1 MRKREYLQSVG
12 EDISFK
18 FYQTPTDF
26 VVDEISSTEF
36 KGKGNYLILHVK
48 KVELTTWDMIAI
60 FAEYMAVPAQKIG
73 YAGLKDKH
81 ATTTQY
87 ISVDASYET
96 LLKKFYHKQIKILS
110 TTRHSHSIRMGDLAG
125 NRFSINLHF
134 VDNIDAGKIEKVA
147 RRIAKDGLPNYFG
160 YQRFGRDA
168 DSIKQAQEMI
178 QGELFIEDSKLKNF
192 LISIY
197 QSVFFN
203 DWLRDRVNLTLEN
216 NETKFKILEGDVYL
230 SDAGNL
236 STPKIMPTKEYESKK
251 LVPTGLLCGRD
262 IFRARSDAREIEK
275 KYDDEFLQEKGY
287 RREALIYPKDIECTY
302 VKKQTLLNL
311 SFSLP
316 KGSYATVFLESI
328 AGKNYSAKDVKAK
341 DAKAKAKK

>member
-1 MRKREYLQSVG
+1 MRKREYLQSVDG
-12 EDISFK
+12 DINFK

-26 VVDEISSTEF
+26 VVDEIASREF

-48 KVELTTWDMIAI
+48 KVEMTTWDMIAI
-60 FAEYMAVPAQKIG
+60 FAEYLSVPAQKIG

-87 ISVDASYET
+87 ISVDASYEKM
-96 LLKKFYHKQIKILS
+96 LKKFYHKQIKILS
-110 TTRHSHSIRMGDLAG
+110 TTRDSHSIRMGDLAG

-134 VDNIDAGKIEKVA
+134 VDNIDAGRIEKVA
-147 RRIAKDGLPNYFG
+147 RKIAKNGLPNYFG

-168 DSIKQAQEMI
+168 DSIKQAKEMI
-178 QGELFIEDSKLKNF
+178 QGELFIEDTKVKNF
-192 LISIY
+192 LVSIY
-197 QSVFFN
+197 QSTFFN
-203 DWLRDRVNLTLEN
+203 EWLRERVNLTLSN
-216 NETKFKILEGDVYL
+216 NESRFKLLEGDVFV
-230 SDAGNL
+230 SENGKL
-236 STPKIMPTKEYESKK
+236 STPKIMPTREYESKK
-251 LVPTGLLCGRD
+251 LTPTGLLCGRD
-262 IFRARSDAREIEK
+262 VFRSRDEARELEK
-275 KYDDEFLQEKGY
+275 DFDDEFLQEKGY
-287 RREALIYPKDIECTY
+287 RREAIIYPKDIECNY

-341 DAKAKAKK
+341 AKS

>member
-12 EDISFK
+12 DDIDFK

-26 VVDEISSTEF
+26 IVDEIPSTEF
-36 KGKGNYLILHVK
+36 KGKGNYLILHIK

-60 FAEYMAVPAQKIG
+60 FAEYMGVPAQKIG

-87 ISVDASYET
+87 ISVEASYEK

-147 RRIAKDGLPNYFG
+147 RKIAKEGLPNYFG

-168 DSIKQAQEMI
+168 DSIKQAKEMI
-178 QGELFIEDSKLKNF
+178 QGELFIEDNKVKNF

-197 QSVFFN
+197 QSIFFN
-203 DWLRDRVNLTLEN
+203 EWLRERVKLTLDS
-216 NETKFKILEGDVYL
+216 NETVFKIVEGDVFV
-230 SDAGNL
+230 DDKGKL
-236 STPKIMPTKEYESKK
+236 STPKIMPTKEYQSRK
-251 LVPTGLLCGRD
+251 LIPTGLLCGRD
-262 IFRARSDAREIEK
+262 VFRARSDAREIEK
-275 KYDDEFLQEKGY
+275 EFDDEFLQEKGY
-287 RREALIYPKDIECTY
+287 RREAVIYPKDIVCNY
-302 VKKQTLLNL
+302 VKKQTLLNI
-311 SFSLP
+311 SFTLP

-341 DAKAKAKK
+341 AKK